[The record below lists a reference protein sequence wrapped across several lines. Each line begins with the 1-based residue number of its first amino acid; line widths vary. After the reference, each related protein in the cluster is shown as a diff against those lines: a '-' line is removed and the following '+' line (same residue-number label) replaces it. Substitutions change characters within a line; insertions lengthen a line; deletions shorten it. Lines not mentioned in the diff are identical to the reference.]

1 MKRFQ
6 RILFIIISLIVF
18 ACILFLILC
27 PIINNFSAQK
37 VKDDICAIP
46 LPKATIKLEEVS
58 RAGKL
63 VGNGNGMQFFGAILL
78 ESALSL
84 EELDKYYSQYRDHDW
99 SYLVEKQDTQ
109 NIQVIEHGT
118 LSFSSDVSD
127 KNCYIVYSW
136 GEGISPF
143 ADFDLRGN

>member
-6 RILFIIISLIVF
+6 KILFAIISLIVF
-18 ACILFLILC
+18 ACILFLASC
-27 PIINNFSAQK
+27 PIINNYSAQK
-37 VKDDICAIP
+37 VTDDICTIP
-46 LPKATIKLEEVS
+46 LPETTIRLEEVS

-63 VGNGNGMQFFGAILL
+63 VGNGNGMQFFGAILI
-78 ESALSL
+78 ESELSL

-109 NIQVIEHGT
+109 DIQVIEHGA
-118 LSFSSDVSD
+118 LSFSSDVSA